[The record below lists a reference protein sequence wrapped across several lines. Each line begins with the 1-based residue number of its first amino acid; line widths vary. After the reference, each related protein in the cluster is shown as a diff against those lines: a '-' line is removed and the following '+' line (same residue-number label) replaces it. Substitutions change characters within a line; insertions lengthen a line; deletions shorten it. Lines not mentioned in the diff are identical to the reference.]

1 MLNIHGFYDQFSP
14 RVKSFLLSE
23 RARIEKD
30 VQNLIKLA
38 SWKDVNV
45 YALKQ
50 SAIRSH
56 HQLYKSVRKLRAVLQ
71 KPASDFFTV
80 PELDRSLV
88 ISTLVSSLRVRL
100 HRTDAMSNSAAP
112 MLLDPTDE
120 PELPL
125 IPSALVSPTDPSHI
139 VRLDQTL
146 NRLRSIVRS
155 SIDPFVT
162 LDRATLVDELAVQII
177 TTSKALRAESTLGE
191 EEGREARVKA
201 LATRK
206 RRAWIELL
214 RELKRL
220 GLSHTPAPETVAR
233 LQDSG
238 VVYALPASRDLLD
251 LDPSLLDSS
260 LRSQLIKADDY
271 HFRLLSEMPLLRNY
285 PAEHNADVSTR
296 EIQRAIGSFESCIA
310 LGFENRSQIVV
321 AVAAHVRFSR
331 MVDRLEQL
339 STDGGRQPTQTSRF
353 LAETLLDLVSKV
365 IDALSETRREL
376 ANHRAA
382 LRNRTTDV
390 SSVDSAVAGA
400 KSVLVVDQEQL
411 IEILDRMVSVDPV
424 LTSPTELV
432 IFQSIRDHL
441 IKVASDLRSP
451 CPPALDYLIQ
461 PLAVWVNT
469 LSIPLIQAD
478 DVEMPPPAADLS
490 VLKANHTTLVD
501 SILVIAQEL
510 RKLAEKDVPTDEG
523 GDIPDL
529 GIKITGRTL
538 QSTLAVFRLS
548 EIQDQ
553 VTTLAQN
560 LHSALASPTISPSV
574 TILLRR
580 VLPFL
585 QQYSSLIG
593 RHLSAFLDWHKA
605 SLKLA
610 YVVSAI
616 VKELALEG
624 FCRPNE
630 DDGEEGAA
638 GKTTDGTG
646 MADGQGATN
655 VSKEIED
662 EEQIEG
668 LQGEV
673 PKKEEKEEQKEGDD
687 DAVEMKDD
695 FEGEMEDR
703 GDGEKEEDSDDD
715 DDDDKKSEADPEE
728 QIADVDPLDPSSVD
742 EKFWGDEESKESG
755 SNEEINQETTKSAG
769 ESEMAAKEDEAPK
782 PKPKGEEESGE
793 AEPDAKDEE
802 ATDRPAAEDGQE
814 MDGEG
819 DDGETNEE
827 EDGKDEEGNEGEED
841 EGEAAQQE
849 DGQRLDDRMPEAD
862 NLDLPDDMQ
871 LDGDEKKEDDDDLDL
886 GSDMGGQFSP
896 VSRGS
901 LHDH

>member
-1 MLNIHGFYDQFSP
+1 MY
-14 RVKSFLLSE
+14 
-23 RARIEKD
+23 
-30 VQNLIKLA
+30 
-38 SWKDVNV
+38 
-45 YALKQ
+45 
-50 SAIRSH
+50 
-56 HQLYKSVRKLRAVLQ
+56 
-71 KPASDFFTV
+71 
-80 PELDRSLV
+80 
-88 ISTLVSSLRVRL
+88 
-100 HRTDAMSNSAAP
+100 TDAPVDSAVP

-120 PELPL
+120 LELPP
-125 IPSALVSPTDPSHI
+125 IPASLVSPADPSHI

-155 SIDPFVT
+155 AIDPFVT

-238 VVYALPASRDLLD
+238 VVYALPASRDIFD
-251 LDPSLLDSS
+251 LERSLLDDS
-260 LRSQLIKADDY
+260 LRSQLVKADDY
-271 HFRLLSEMPLLRNY
+271 HFRLLSEMPLLREY

-310 LGFENRSQIVV
+310 LGFENRSQIMV
-321 AVAAHVRFSR
+321 AVAAHVRFAG
-331 MVDRLEQL
+331 MVDRLDQL
-339 STDGGRQPTQTSRF
+339 STTEARQPAQTARF

-365 IDALSETRREL
+365 IDALSETRRAL

-390 SSVDSAVAGA
+390 SAVDSAVAGA
-400 KSVLVVDQEQL
+400 RSVLLVDQEKL
-411 IEILDRMVSVDPV
+411 VEILDRMVSVDPI
-424 LTSPTELV
+424 LTSPSEL
-432 IFQSIRDHL
+432 IAFDETRDHL
-441 IKVASDLRSP
+441 IKVASDLQAP
-451 CPPALDYLIQ
+451 CPPALNYLIQ
-461 PLAVWVNT
+461 PLAIWANS
-469 LSIPLIQAD
+469 LSIPIVQSTTTI
-478 DVEMPPPAADLS
+478 EMPPPSPDLTN
-490 VLKANHTTLVD
+490 LKTNHTTLVD

-523 GDIPDL
+523 GDMPDL
-529 GIKITGRTL
+529 GIKTTGRTL
-538 QSTLAVFRLS
+538 KSTLAVFRLS

-553 VTTLAQN
+553 VNTLAQN
-560 LHSALASPTISPSV
+560 LHHALISPTISPAIS
-574 TILLRR
+574 ILLRR
-580 VLPFL
+580 VVPFL

-610 YVVSAI
+610 YVVSSVI
-616 VKELALEG
+616 KELALEG
-624 FCRPNE
+624 FCRPSE
-630 DDGEEGAA
+630 DDGEEGEA
-638 GKTTDGTG
+638 GKTMDGTG

-703 GDGEKEEDSDDD
+703 GDGEKEEDNDDD
-715 DDDDKKSEADPEE
+715 EDDDDKKSEADPEE

-793 AEPDAKDEE
+793 AEESKDEE
-802 ATDRPAAEDGQE
+802 ATDRPAAEDGQDME
-814 MDGEG
+814 GEG
-819 DDGETNEE
+819 EDGETNEDE
-827 EDGKDEEGNEGEED
+827 EGKDEEGKDGEEED

-871 LDGDEKKEDDDDLDL
+871 LDGDDKKEDDDLDL
-886 GSDMGGQFSP
+886 GSDMGGELSSLP
-896 VSRGS
+896 TLSR
-901 LHDH
+901 

>member
-1 MLNIHGFYDQFSP
+1 
-14 RVKSFLLSE
+14 
-23 RARIEKD
+23 
-30 VQNLIKLA
+30 
-38 SWKDVNV
+38 
-45 YALKQ
+45 
-50 SAIRSH
+50 
-56 HQLYKSVRKLRAVLQ
+56 
-71 KPASDFFTV
+71 
-80 PELDRSLV
+80 
-88 ISTLVSSLRVRL
+88 
-100 HRTDAMSNSAAP
+100 
-112 MLLDPTDE
+112 MLLDSTDE
-120 PELPL
+120 LELPP
-125 IPSALVSPTDPSHI
+125 IPSSLVSPTDPSHI

-177 TTSKALRAESTLGE
+177 TTSKAFRAESTLGE

-238 VVYALPASRDLLD
+238 VVYALPASRDIFD
-251 LDPSLLDSS
+251 LDHSLLDDS
-260 LRSQLIKADDY
+260 LRTQLVKADDY
-271 HFRLLSEMPLLRNY
+271 HFRLLSEMPVLRNY

-310 LGFENRSQIVV
+310 MGFENRSQLLV
-321 AVAAHVRFSR
+321 AVAAHVRFGR
-331 MVDRLEQL
+331 MVERLEEL
-339 STDGGRQPTQTSRF
+339 AIVDGRQPMRTSRF

-365 IDALSETRREL
+365 VDALSETRREL

-390 SSVDSAVAGA
+390 SAVDSAVAGA
-400 KSVLVVDQEQL
+400 QSLLGVDQEKL

-424 LTSPTELV
+424 LVSPSELV
-432 IFQSIRDHL
+432 TFQTTRDHL
-441 IKVASDLRSP
+441 IKVASDLQSP

-461 PLAVWVNT
+461 PLAAWVDS
-469 LSIPLIQAD
+469 LSIPIVQSD
-478 DVEMPPPAADLS
+478 TTIEMPPPSPDLTT
-490 VLKANHTTLVD
+490 LNANHTTLVD

-529 GIKITGRTL
+529 GIKTTGRTL
-538 QSTLAVFRLS
+538 QSTLAVFRLT
-548 EIQDQ
+548 EIQEQ

-560 LHSALASPTISPSV
+560 LHRALASPTTSPSV

-580 VLPFL
+580 VNPFL
-585 QQYSSLIG
+585 RQYSSLIG

-610 YVVSAI
+610 YVVSSI

-630 DDGEEGAA
+630 DDGEEGEA

-673 PKKEEKEEQKEGDD
+673 PEKKEKEEQKEGDD

-703 GDGEKEEDSDDD
+703 GDGEKDEEKDDED
-715 DDDDKKSEADPEE
+715 DDDDKKSEVDPEE

-742 EKFWGDEESKESG
+742 EKFWGDEESKDSK

-793 AEPDAKDEE
+793 AEADAKDEE

-827 EDGKDEEGNEGEED
+827 EDGKDDEGEGGEED

-886 GSDMGGQFSP
+886 GSDMGGEFSF
-896 VSRGS
+896 RS
-901 LHDH
+901 LYSQSSC